1 MATTGFADTGAR
13 LGGLPGGTTMAIYGQ
28 LVYDVSRSNNTVTFS
43 NFYSQGQHVRIAG
56 SGYSN
61 FTYSTGWDVVG
72 DAPSGSQR
80 VSGGWSGTRS
90 YNAVDSTGA
99 TSFTVGVGAN
109 DTTMSVLAG
118 ARYRNDGVTY
128 AWFTIGIP
136 TLGAPSLSSQSVS
149 NIKPRTATISASAA
163 AGDNATF
170 SSIELQYGLTQSY
183 GSSTSSSSSTPTF
196 NLTGLSAGKTY
207 NYRFVITN
215 GGGKTTTTGN
225 YTFKTQSIAGHTQ
238 LLMRLV
244 GGL

>member
-1 MATTGFADTGAR
+1 MAATGFADTGAR
-13 LGGLPGGTTMAIYGQ
+13 LGGLPFSTTMAIYGQ

-43 NFYSQGQHVRIAG
+43 NFYAQGQHVRIAG
-56 SGYSN
+56 SATS

-90 YNAVDSTGA
+90 VNAVDSTGA

-109 DTTMSVLAG
+109 DTSMSVRAG

-149 NIKPRTATISASAA
+149 NIKPRTATVNASYT
-163 AGDNATF
+163 AGDNATL
-170 SSIELQYGLTQSY
+170 SNIELQYGTTLSY
-183 GSSTSSSSSTPTF
+183 GSSMSIAGNTTSSYF
-196 NLTGLSAGKTY
+196 NLSELTPGATY
-207 NYRFVITN
+207 NYRFVLTN
-215 GGGKTTTTGN
+215 GGGKVTTTSN
-225 YTFKTQSIAGHTQ
+225 YTFKTQSISGMLP
-238 LLMRLV
+238 LLM
-244 GGL
+244 GLL

>member
-1 MATTGFADTGAR
+1 MAATGFADTGAR
-13 LGGLPGGTTMAIYGQ
+13 LGGLPFSTTMAIYGQ

-43 NFYSQGQHVRIAG
+43 NFYAQGQHVRIAG
-56 SGYSN
+56 SATS

-80 VSGGWSGTRS
+80 VSGFWSGTRS
-90 YNAVDSTGA
+90 INAIDSTGA
-99 TSFTVGVGAN
+99 TSFSVGVGAN
-109 DTTMSVLAG
+109 DTTMSVRAG

-136 TLGAPSLSSQSVS
+136 ALGAPSLSSTSVT
-149 NIKPRTATISASAA
+149 NITPRTATISASAA

-196 NLTGLSAGKTY
+196 NLTGLSPGKTY

-215 GGGKTTTTGN
+215 GGGKVTTTGN
-225 YTFKTQSIAGHTQ
+225 YTFKTKPVSGMIS
-238 LLMRLV
+238 LLTEL
-244 GGL
+244 L